1 MRKVLKGL
9 GTGFTYGVPL
19 LAAAVSLAPFVFLAV
34 LSLEHRV
41 LLSGN
46 PLSWIPTEPTLS
58 TYVEVMQSSGFA
70 TWFFNSLVVSA
81 AVTLLVL
88 LLQSMAGYAFAKK
101 AFPGRDSIFVG
112 VLAGMMVPGAVV
124 LIPTFLIARELHLL
138 NTYGGLIIPP
148 VAFPLGVFLLR
159 QFIRS
164 IPTEILYAARIDGA
178 GEFAIYWRIILPLSA
193 PALATLAI
201 ITFMGQWQ
209 SLVWP
214 LLVASDDA
222 MKTLPVGLASFTT
235 QFSRDYGVQMAGAFL
250 SVLPLLVAFLFMQ
263 RYFVRGLTAS
273 AVKG

>member
-1 MRKVLKGL
+1 
-9 GTGFTYGVPL
+9 
-19 LAAAVSLAPFVFLAV
+19 
-34 LSLEHRV
+34 
-41 LLSGN
+41 
-46 PLSWIPTEPTLS
+46 
-58 TYVEVMQSSGFA
+58 MQSSGFV

-81 AVTLLVL
+81 VVTLLVL

-101 AFPGRDSIFVG
+101 AFPGRDGLFVG

-124 LIPTFLIARELHLL
+124 LIPTFLIARELHLI

-164 IPTEILYAARIDGA
+164 IPTEILYAAQIDGA
-178 GEFAIYWRIILPLSA
+178 GEFAIYWRIILPLSS

-201 ITFMGQWQ
+201 VTFMGQWQ

-250 SVLPLLVAFLFMQ
+250 SVLPLLVVFLFMQ
-263 RYFVRGLTAS
+263 QYVVRGLTAS

>member
-1 MRKVLKGL
+1 MSRVLRGL
-9 GTGFTYGVPL
+9 GTGITYGVPL
-19 LAAAVSLAPFVFLAV
+19 VAAALSLMPFVLLLV

-46 PLSWIPTEPTLS
+46 PLSWIPTEPTLG
-58 TYVEVMQSSGFA
+58 TYLEVLTASGFA
-70 TWFFNSLVVSA
+70 RWFYNSLVVSV

-101 AFPGRDSIFVG
+101 DFPARAGIFIS

-124 LIPTFLIARELHLL
+124 LIPTFLIARELQML
-138 NTYGGLIIPP
+138 NTYAGLIVPP
-148 VAFPLGVFLLR
+148 VAGPLGVFLLR
-159 QFIRS
+159 QYNRS

-201 ITFMGQWQ
+201 VTFMGQWQ

-222 MKTLPVGLASFTT
+222 MKTLPVGLASFDA

-250 SVLPLLVAFLFMQ
+250 SVLPLIVAFLFMQ